1 MPRRLFPV
9 RNGCILSP
17 PENVSLLRKQLKK
30 KGGEIMEKF
39 KRSWTIFQKSLDLIM
54 AEKKLLIFPLISAF
68 AMVVLIALII
78 TGLLTLAFLTGDP
91 DASGSSGGSTFLEIV
106 VFFVLYLLTMLVSNL
121 CMAAFFSEIFRGLNG
136 DSVEVTR
143 GIRKA
148 FSRFKAIF
156 LWSLLASTVGLI
168 LSMLE
173 RRAGILGA
181 IVIKLLGV
189 VWAVASCFAIP
200 AIVCNRD
207 LNNPFHALKYSAT
220 AIRRTWGESL
230 IGFVG
235 INMIGGVAVILFFLL
250 VIAGIVLGILANS
263 ALCWILVAVMAACLL
278 VALIL
283 FSYLVN
289 VAEAIYRAAL
299 YQYAEGMEVVVF
311 SEEELAGAF
320 RAKK

>member
-1 MPRRLFPV
+1 MFPEVIRDIMSSEQIPRK
-9 RNGCILSP
+9 
-17 PENVSLLRKQLKK
+17 EQHYQ
-30 KGGEIMEKF
+30 KGEESMGKF
-39 KRSWTIFQKSLDLIM
+39 KRSWHIFMKALDLIM

-68 AMVVLIALII
+68 AMIVLIALII
-78 TGLLTLAFLTGDP
+78 TGLLTWALLTGDP
-91 DASGSSGGSTFLEIV
+91 EAAESTGGSGILELA
-106 VFFVLYLLTMLVSNL
+106 VFFVLYLVTMLVSNL

-173 RRAGILGA
+173 RRAGIIGA

-207 LNNPFHALKYSAT
+207 LNNPFQALKYSAT
-220 AIRRTWGESL
+220 AMKRTWGESL

-235 INMIGGVAVILFFLL
+235 INMISGVAVFLFFLL
-250 VIAGIVLGILANS
+250 VIAGVVLGVLANS
-263 ALCWILVAVMAACLL
+263 AVCWILVAIMAAALL
-278 VALIL
+278 VALVL
-283 FSYLVN
+283 FGYLVN
-289 VAEAIYRAAL
+289 VAQAIYRAAL
-299 YQYAEGMEVVVF
+299 YQYAEGMEVVAF

-320 RAKK
+320 RSKK

>member
-1 MPRRLFPV
+1 
-9 RNGCILSP
+9 
-17 PENVSLLRKQLKK
+17 
-30 KGGEIMEKF
+30 MEKF
-39 KRSWTIFQKSLDLIM
+39 RRSWSIFLKALDLIM
-54 AEKKLLIFPLISAF
+54 AEKKLLIFPLISAV
-68 AMVVLIALII
+68 AMIILIALII
-78 TGLLTLAFLTGDP
+78 AGLAAWALLTGDP
-91 DASGSSGGSTFLEIV
+91 EAVESSGASGILEIA
-106 VFFVLYLLTMLVSNL
+106 VFFVLYLVTMLVSNL

-136 DSVEVTR
+136 DSVEVSR

-173 RRAGILGA
+173 RRAGIIGA

-207 LNNPFHALKYSAT
+207 LNNPFQALKYSAS
-220 AIRRTWGESL
+220 AIKRTWGESL

-235 INMIGGVAVILFFLL
+235 INMISWVASLLL
-250 VIAGIVLGILANS
+250 VLLVFAGIVLGVLAGS
-263 ALCWILVAVMAACLL
+263 AVCWILVAVMAACLL
-278 VALIL
+278 MAYVL
-283 FSYLVN
+283 FCYLVK

-320 RAKK
+320 RSKK

>member
-1 MPRRLFPV
+1 MFPEVIRDIMSSEQIPRK
-9 RNGCILSP
+9 
-17 PENVSLLRKQLKK
+17 EQHYQ
-30 KGGEIMEKF
+30 KGEESMGKF
-39 KRSWTIFQKSLDLIM
+39 KRSWHIFMKALDLIM

-68 AMVVLIALII
+68 AMIVLIALII
-78 TGLLTLAFLTGDP
+78 TGLLTWALLTGDP
-91 DASGSSGGSTFLEIV
+91 EAAENTGGSGILELA
-106 VFFVLYLLTMLVSNL
+106 VFFVLYLVTMLVSNL

-173 RRAGILGA
+173 RRAGIIGA

-207 LNNPFHALKYSAT
+207 LNNPFQALKYSAT
-220 AIRRTWGESL
+220 AIKRTWGESL

-235 INMIGGVAVILFFLL
+235 INMISGVAVFLFFLL
-250 VIAGIVLGILANS
+250 VIAGVVLGVLANS
-263 ALCWILVAVMAACLL
+263 AVCWILVAIMAAALL
-278 VALIL
+278 VALVL
-283 FSYLVN
+283 FGYLVN
-289 VAEAIYRAAL
+289 VAQAIYRAAL

-320 RAKK
+320 RSKK

>member
-1 MPRRLFPV
+1 
-9 RNGCILSP
+9 
-17 PENVSLLRKQLKK
+17 
-30 KGGEIMEKF
+30 MEKF
-39 KRSWTIFQKSLDLIM
+39 RRSWSIFLKALDLIM
-54 AEKKLLIFPLISAF
+54 AEKKLLIFPLISAV
-68 AMVVLIALII
+68 AMIILIALII
-78 TGLLTLAFLTGDP
+78 AGLAAWALLTGDP
-91 DASGSSGGSTFLEIV
+91 EAVESSGASGILEIA
-106 VFFVLYLLTMLVSNL
+106 VFFVLYLVTMLVSNL

-136 DSVEVTR
+136 DSVEVSR

-173 RRAGILGA
+173 RRAGIIGA

-207 LNNPFHALKYSAT
+207 LNNPFQALKYSAS
-220 AIRRTWGESL
+220 AIKRTWGESL

-235 INMIGGVAVILFFLL
+235 INMISWVASLLLILL
-250 VIAGIVLGILANS
+250 VFAGIVLGVLAGS
-263 ALCWILVAVMAACLL
+263 AVCWILVAVMGACLL
-278 VALIL
+278 MAYVL
-283 FSYLVN
+283 FCYLVK

-299 YQYAEGMEVVVF
+299 YQYAEGMEVVAF
-311 SEEELAGAF
+311 SEEELSGAF
-320 RAKK
+320 RTK

>member
-1 MPRRLFPV
+1 
-9 RNGCILSP
+9 
-17 PENVSLLRKQLKK
+17 
-30 KGGEIMEKF
+30 MEKF
-39 KRSWTIFQKSLDLIM
+39 RRSWSIFLKALDLIM
-54 AEKKLLIFPLISAF
+54 AEKKLLIFPLISAV
-68 AMVVLIALII
+68 AMIILIALII
-78 TGLLTLAFLTGDP
+78 AGLTAWALLTGDP
-91 DASGSSGGSTFLEIV
+91 EAVESSGPPGILGIA
-106 VFFVLYLLTMLVSNL
+106 VFFVLYLVTMLVSNL

-136 DSVEVTR
+136 DSVAVSR

-173 RRAGILGA
+173 RRAGIIGA

-207 LNNPFHALKYSAT
+207 LNNPFQALKYSAS
-220 AIRRTWGESL
+220 AIKRTWGESL

-235 INMIGGVAVILFFLL
+235 INMISLVASLLL
-250 VIAGIVLGILANS
+250 VLLVFGGIVLGVLAGS
-263 ALCWILVAVMAACLL
+263 SVCWILVAVMGACVLMAY
-278 VALIL
+278 VL
-283 FSYLVN
+283 FCYLVK

-299 YQYAEGMEVVVF
+299 YQYAEGMEVVAF
-311 SEEELAGAF
+311 SEEELSGAF
-320 RAKK
+320 RTK

>member
-1 MPRRLFPV
+1 
-9 RNGCILSP
+9 
-17 PENVSLLRKQLKK
+17 
-30 KGGEIMEKF
+30 MEKF
-39 KRSWTIFQKSLDLIM
+39 RRSWSIFLKALDLIM

-68 AMVVLIALII
+68 AMIILIALII
-78 TGLLTLAFLTGDP
+78 TGLLTWALLTGDP
-91 DASGSSGGSTFLEIV
+91 EAVENGAGAGILEIA
-106 VFFVLYLLTMLVSNL
+106 VFFVLYLVTMLVSNL

-136 DSVEVTR
+136 DSVEVAR

-173 RRAGILGA
+173 RRAGIIGA
-181 IVIKLLGV
+181 IVIKLVGV

-207 LNNPFHALKYSAT
+207 LNNPFQALKYSAS
-220 AIRRTWGESL
+220 AIKRTWGESL

-235 INMIGGVAVILFFLL
+235 INMITWMASFLL
-250 VIAGIVLGILANS
+250 VLLVFAGIVLGLLSGS
-263 ALCWILVAVMAACLL
+263 AVCWILVAVMGASLL
-278 VALIL
+278 IAYVL
-283 FSYLVN
+283 FCYLVK

-299 YQYAEGMEVVVF
+299 YQYAEGMEVDIF

-320 RAKK
+320 RAKAQ